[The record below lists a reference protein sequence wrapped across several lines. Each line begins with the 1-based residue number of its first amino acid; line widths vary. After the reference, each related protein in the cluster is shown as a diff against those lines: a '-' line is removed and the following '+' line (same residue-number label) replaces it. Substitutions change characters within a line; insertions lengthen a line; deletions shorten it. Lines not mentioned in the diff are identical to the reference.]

1 MTTMDRRAEDRQAL
15 ERLLEVYG
23 AERTRWPARERLR
36 FAGFIAE
43 DETAKRLV
51 SEASA
56 LDALLDL
63 APRASEAHERALQE
77 RIVAAALRSSETK
90 LAVVSGG
97 GAAPRFPLRS
107 RLFSLTSGFGKAP
120 VDRKWGREWPAAA
133 LLAASLALGVFL
145 GSAGTFDSTVQ
156 QVADVAGLS
165 AGTDSSQVAL
175 GDEIVASA
183 DGDLL

>member
-1 MTTMDRRAEDRQAL
+1 MTTMDKRAEDRQAL

-43 DETAKRLV
+43 DEAAKRLV

-90 LAVVSGG
+90 FAVVGGG
-97 GAAPRFPLRS
+97 GAAPQFSLRS
-107 RLFSLTSGFGKAP
+107 RLSSLTSGFGKAP
-120 VDRKWGREWPAAA
+120 AGREWPAAA

-156 QVADVAGLS
+156 RVADVAGLS
-165 AGTDSSQVAL
+165 ASTDTSQLAR
-175 GDEIVASA
+175 GEDIVAVA
-183 DGDLL
+183 DEDLL